1 MPAPSPTLWRTPRGD
16 PRPVYQTLL
25 TRKYLTSKIMPLL
38 AMVAVLLSVATVLVT
53 WSVMGGFLRMLLDS
67 GRVLVGDVTIT
78 WPAVGFAHY
87 DELVEDLEDDDMFVA
102 ATPVIEYFA
111 QIQLPDDR
119 PTEVYLKGVDPDG
132 FDRVTGYMAHVWWRP
147 MDEPTPRDKD
157 GVDWRL
163 REDNQEMFAET
174 LENARTM
181 TRPIGEGA
189 PRPAAILGIEVTGFN
204 YRNDVGVYDPLMPV
218 RTLPDG
224 SEESIPV
231 FMPTNGE
238 IILTVLP
245 PARGGGIIAEPVT
258 RSVPVANEFQSGIYE
273 ADKNTVLVPFAWLQ
287 DILNLGEGRR
297 ASTPGMFGAATDPE
311 TGETIPSPA
320 STRTLVPAR
329 ATSVI
334 ALARD
339 DATPDQIRARA
350 NEIYAAFAQR
360 HPGEVPSPGAI
371 QIATWEDLNRT
382 LVAAVKKE
390 TGLVLFIFGIVCFTT
405 VFLVLAIFWAM
416 INEKTRDIG
425 ILRALGASTTGV
437 AGIWLSYGAALG
449 LVGSV
454 LGVIAA
460 ALIVNNINSIHEWLG
475 RAFGLVV
482 WDPRVYY
489 FVEIPSDIVP
499 LNALVV
505 LCAGIITCIL
515 GAAIPAFRSARMDP
529 VKSLRFE

>member
-1 MPAPSPTLWRTPRGD
+1 M
-16 PRPVYQTLL
+16 YQALL

-38 AMVAVLLSVATVLVT
+38 AMVAVMLSVATVLIT
-53 WSVMGGFLRMLLDS
+53 WSVMGGFLRALLDS

-78 WPAVGFAHY
+78 WPAIGFAHY
-87 DELVEDLEDDDMFVA
+87 DELVADLEDDEMFVA

-111 QIQLPDDR
+111 QIQLPDGR
-119 PTEVYLKGVDPDG
+119 PTEVYLKGVVPDG
-132 FDRVTGYMAHVWWRP
+132 FDRVTAYMDHVWWRAL
-147 MDEPTPRDKD
+147 DEPTARDEEGADIRLLD
-157 GVDWRL
+157 GNEAV
-163 REDNQEMFAET
+163 FAEA
-174 LENARTM
+174 LDNARSM
-181 TRPIGEGA
+181 SRALGDGEA
-189 PRPAAILGIEVTGFN
+189 HRPAAILGIEVTGYN
-204 YRNDVGVYDPLMPV
+204 RRNAVGVYDYLIPY

-224 SEESIPV
+224 TEEPVPV
-231 FMPTNGE
+231 FMPLNGE

-245 PARGGGIIAEPVT
+245 PAKGGGIVAEPVT
-258 RSVPVANEFQSGIYE
+258 RSIPVANEFQSGIYE
-273 ADKNTVLVPFAWLQ
+273 ADKNTVLVPFDWLQ
-287 DILNLGEGRR
+287 NILNLGEARR
-297 ASTPGMFGAATDPE
+297 TRPGASMFETAFDPV
-311 TGETIPSPA
+311 TGEQIPAAAAGAQVS
-320 STRTLVPAR
+320 PAR

-339 DATPDQIRARA
+339 GATPDQIRQRTR
-350 NEIYAAFAQR
+350 EIYAEFAAR
-360 HPGEVPSPGAI
+360 HPGEIPSPSAI

-437 AGIWLSYGAALG
+437 ATIWLSYGAALG
-449 LVGSV
+449 LVGAI
-454 LGVIAA
+454 LGVAA
-460 ALIVNNINSIHEWLG
+460 SILIVHNINEIHAWLG
-475 RAFGLVV
+475 SAFGLVI

-499 LNALVV
+499 INALVV
-505 LCAGIITCIL
+505 LLAGIATCII

-529 VKSLRFE
+529 VESLRFE